1 MSNVQ
6 KVKIAEMDCSAVGGF
21 GGRVETGAVQFT
33 YPDGNEDWPSYNI
46 RGDNAFHIALE
57 IGSLEAALEKAMDS
71 LPPDVRDQI
80 QWHLHTLTGF
90 KNDIMG
96 NTIVQRQETVA
107 DFLKLLNE
115 DLKNEKPK

>member
-6 KVKIAEMDCSAVGGF
+6 KIKVAEMDCSAVGDF

-33 YPDGNEDWPSYNI
+33 YPDGNEDWNGYFI

-80 QWHLHTLTGF
+80 QWHLHTLTGL

-96 NTIVQRQETVA
+96 NTIVQKQETVA
-107 DFLKLLNE
+107 DFLKSINE
-115 DLKNEKPK
+115 DLKG